1 MDLNESKNIVKGI
14 INKYDLEDDEIT
26 AIRMVLDHCK
36 SEGFKTPYTARKHVS
51 AVVR

>member
-14 INKYDLEDDEIT
+14 MDKYDLEEDEIT

-36 SEGFKTPYTARKHVS
+36 SEGFKTPYTTRKHVS